1 MATRNPSNRNLW
13 IIAALV
19 VLSAAILAGFL
30 GSGSLPGASVADVGI
45 APPPGPVTAQA
56 GGT

>member
-1 MATRNPSNRNLW
+1 MAARNPSNRNLW

-19 VLSAAILAGFL
+19 ALSAAMLAWFV
-30 GSGSLPGASVADVGI
+30 GSGGLPGASVADVSV
-45 APPPGPVTAQA
+45 APPPGPAAVQA

>member
-1 MATRNPSNRNLW
+1 MAARNPSNRNLW

-19 VLSAAILAGFL
+19 VCSAAVLAWFA
-30 GSGSLPGASVADVGI
+30 GSGSLPGASVAEVGI

-56 GGT
+56 GGS

>member
-19 VLSAAILAGFL
+19 VLSAAMLAWL
-30 GSGSLPGASVADVGI
+30 VGSGGLPGASVADVSV
-45 APPPGPVTAQA
+45 APPPGQSAAQA
-56 GGT
+56 GST